1 MLLFPMASKS
11 QPPSTAHR
19 SRILHSRP
27 SFRFGAPL
35 PLMSYIQ
42 PFYNQPLPYS
52 HVSCSVCKPLRISSL
67 RIHSVATG
75 VCPYRK
81 QKREQR
87 VCASMVNGR
96 LFSSLQPLSVSLPSF
111 SSHRSLFSATY
122 SLFSQDTRGGGWSGT
137 ADFCNGQPLFCAV
150 SSWGLVRLHA
160 ANEWRGKLESAETEV
175 L

>member
-1 MLLFPMASKS
+1 MARQS
-11 QPPSTAHR
+11 QPPSAHH
-19 SRILHSRP
+19 SRILHSRL
-27 SFRFGAPL
+27 SFRFVAPL
-35 PLMSYIQ
+35 PLISYIQ

-52 HVSCSVCKPLRISSL
+52 HVSRSVCKPLRISSL

-81 QKREQR
+81 QKRKQR
-87 VCASMVNGR
+87 VWASMVNGR
-96 LFSSLQPLSVSLPSF
+96 LFSSLQPLLVSLPSF
-111 SSHRSLFSATY
+111 SSHRALFSATY

-137 ADFCNGQPLFCAV
+137 VDSCHGQPLFCAV
-150 SSWGLVRLHA
+150 SSRGFVRLRA